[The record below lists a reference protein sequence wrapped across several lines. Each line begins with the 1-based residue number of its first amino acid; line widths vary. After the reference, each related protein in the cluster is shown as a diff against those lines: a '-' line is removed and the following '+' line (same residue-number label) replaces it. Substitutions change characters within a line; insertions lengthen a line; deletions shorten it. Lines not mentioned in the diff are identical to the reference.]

1 MFTFCPVSSKQ
12 IIIQVFTASHF
23 GYKVN
28 KSKKHLL
35 SKANVPLEAI
45 NAKNSTK

>member
-1 MFTFCPVSSKQ
+1 MFTFCPISSKP
-12 IIIQVFTASHF
+12 IIIQVFIASYF
-23 GYKVN
+23 NKIN